1 MAGAADRPG
10 SSRKIIHVITRLDG
24 GGSAQNTMATVLG
37 HDRTRFEPLVVAGHV
52 GRWGDQG
59 GEEAA
64 QANYRRLREAGLRC
78 LELPS
83 LTRPISLLNDL
94 LAYGQLVRLFRRERP
109 ALIHTHTSKAGV
121 LGRLAAWT
129 AGIPRVVHTPHGHV
143 FYGHFGPV
151 ASALFLWI
159 ERLLAARTSHM
170 IALTE
175 AERDEHLA
183 RGVGRPDR
191 FTVAPSGIDLDG
203 FRQARGAAGER
214 GRRRQALGCPPEAV
228 VIGSV
233 GWLTPVKGHRFLI
246 EALAR
251 LKPRFPQL
259 HLVIVG
265 SGRLRDDYLA
275 LAASLGLADAVH
287 LLGARG
293 DVADCLAGMDLFALP
308 SLNEGMGRALTE
320 AMAAGLPVV
329 ASRVGGIRSLVE
341 DRRNGLLVP
350 PGDAG
355 AIAGAIEELL
365 MRPDW
370 AQDVGAAAARSI
382 GDRFGT
388 AAMVKTIESVYD
400 RVLARDPEA
409 RHA

>member
-1 MAGAADRPG
+1 MAGAADRAG
-10 SSRKIIHVITRLDG
+10 SARTIIHLITRLDG
-24 GGSAQNTMATVLG
+24 GGSARNTLATALG
-37 HDRTRFEPLVVAGHV
+37 HDRTRFEPLVVAGQV
-52 GRWGDQG
+52 GRWSDQG

-64 QANYRRLREAGLRC
+64 QANYRRLREAGLRS
-78 LELPS
+78 LELS
-83 LTRPISLLNDL
+83 CLTRPIRPWRDL
-94 LAYGQLVRLFRRERP
+94 LAYWQLVRLFRRERP
-109 ALIHTHTSKAGV
+109 ALVHTHTSKAGV

-151 ASALFLWI
+151 TSALFLWI
-159 ERLLAARTSHM
+159 ERRLAARTSHM

-175 AERDEHLA
+175 GEREEHLA

-191 FTVAPSGIDLDG
+191 FTVAPSGIDLDR
-203 FRQARGAAGER
+203 FRQARGAPGER
-214 GRRRQALGCPPEAV
+214 ASRRRALGCPPEAV

-265 SGRLRDDYLA
+265 SGGLRDDYLA
-275 LAASLGLADAVH
+275 LAASLGIAESLH

-293 DVADCLAGMDLFALP
+293 DVTDCLAGMDLFVLP
-308 SLNEGMGRALTE
+308 SLNEGMGRALIE

-350 PGDAG
+350 PGDA
-355 AIAGAIEELL
+355 AALASALAELVT
-365 MRPDW
+365 RPDW
-370 AQDVGAAAARSI
+370 AEELGAAAARRI
-382 GDRFGT
+382 GESFGT

-400 RVLARDPEA
+400 RVLAEGGTG
-409 RHA
+409 HA